1 MKVQPNISA
10 RNILVTGGGGYLGAV
25 LVPLLLQ
32 LGHQV
37 QVLHRCFP
45 LAEARAA
52 QALVESRDI
61 FGRVILTVP

>member
-1 MKVQPNISA
+1 LAGEGKLRPVI
-10 RNILVTGGGGYLGAV
+10 
-25 LVPLLLQ
+25 
-32 LGHQV
+32 
-37 QVLHRCFP
+37 HRCFP